1 MLRRVLEFQG
11 RTHASVAS
19 YNNHWGVPLTLARM
33 PADTQFAIFE
43 VGMNHPGEIAP
54 LSEMVQPHVALITTV
69 APAHMEAFESLEG
82 IAREKADIPVSY
94 THLRAHETK
103 ANLVCR
109 LLLEKKKQKNKKR

>member
-1 MLRRVLEFQG
+1 M
-11 RTHASVAS
+11 AS

-69 APAHMEAFESLEG
+69 APAHMEAFESLEW
-82 IAREKADIPVSY
+82 IARENADILAGLTPGGAAILPADVS
-94 THLRAHETK
+94 TIDI
-103 ANLVCR
+103 LVQAALALSLIHISEPTR
-109 LLLEKKKQKNKKR
+109 PY